1 MELRLANRSVN
12 CVFANISTT
21 RTYLFTDFC
30 PIVLWLC
37 PYDVPIRLLV
47 YCGAYAM
54 DWEVAVCLKN
64 LIMFGT
70 LCLPRWHL
78 RSACGM
84 NRSLTYNTILF
95 TLSAD
100 IMVLADE

>member
-1 MELRLANRSVN
+1 LRILVPLGH
-12 CVFANISTT
+12 
-21 RTYLFTDFC
+21 TYLLIFVLLCCGCALMMFQLDCLFT
-30 PIVLWLC
+30 
-37 PYDVPIRLLV
+37 
-47 YCGAYAM
+47 AYAM

-100 IMVLADE
+100 IMGLADE